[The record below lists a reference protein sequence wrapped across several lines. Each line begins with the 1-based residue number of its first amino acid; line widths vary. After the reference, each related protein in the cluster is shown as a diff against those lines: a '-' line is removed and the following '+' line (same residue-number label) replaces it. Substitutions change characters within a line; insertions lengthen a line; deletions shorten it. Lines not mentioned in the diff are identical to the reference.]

1 MGVPLCDFGSPA
13 CGYAC
18 ARACSP
24 TQTSPR
30 PLTHPQT
37 RACALGLSAAAAG
50 SAPGAA
56 LFFASY
62 ESGKTFFNKNISNA
76 SLYWKETRRFTPC
89 LLAPADHHCTPLLLQ
104 TNSTN
109 LFNKD
114 RSFRTPVSVCV
125 EKRSESP
132 RLYSSSCCTCEHQ
145 CTRLVFFMRW
155 TGKKCDSSIDN
166 KTNRMPVR
174 CGYKQSK
181 ANARTQTRTQRKK
194 EMYTQVC
201 EQKWETSR
209 LMEHEAS
216 H

>member
-1 MGVPLCDFGSPA
+1 MGLPVRDFGGPA

-30 PLTHPQT
+30 PLTHPHTHSPTHT

-62 ESGKTFFNKNISNA
+62 ESGKTFFNKNLSNA
-76 SLYWKETRRFTPC
+76 SLYWKETKRFTPC
-89 LLAPADHHCTPLLLQ
+89 LLAPADHHGTPLLLQ

-132 RLYSSSCCTCEHQ
+132 RLYSSS
-145 CTRLVFFMRW
+145 F
-155 TGKKCDSSIDN
+155 
-166 KTNRMPVR
+166 
-174 CGYKQSK
+174 
-181 ANARTQTRTQRKK
+181 RT
-194 EMYTQVC
+194 
-201 EQKWETSR
+201 
-209 LMEHEAS
+209 
-216 H
+216 